1 MSIGRVIWL
10 TGMSG
15 AGKTTIACS
24 ANLIL
29 TQMGMSVHQIDGDD
43 VRKSYGRK
51 LGFSRADIFQNNQTV
66 VQLADAA
73 RKISDLVLITVI
85 GPLDKGR
92 SLAREAFAPNFAEVY
107 VSAKLDTLH
116 NRDTKELYSQAA
128 CGEINDLI
136 GVGNGVAYEP
146 PLDPGLLIDTD
157 LESIHDSVEKFIKF
171 VNDFRNKE

>member
-1 MSIGRVIWL
+1 MARGKVIWL

-15 AGKTTIACS
+15 AGKTTIASS
-24 ANLIL
+24 ASLIL
-29 TQMGMSVHQIDGDD
+29 GEMGISVHQIDGDD

-51 LGFSRADIFQNNQTV
+51 LGFSRADIFRNNQTV

-85 GPLDKGR
+85 GPLNAGR
-92 SLAREAFAPNFAEVY
+92 LLAREAFAPKFSEVY

-116 NRDTKELYSQAA
+116 NRDTKGLYSQAA

-136 GVGNGVAYEP
+136 GVGNGVTYEP

-157 LESIHDSVEKFIKF
+157 LESVHDSVEQFVKF
-171 VNDFRNKE
+171 VNDFCNKE

>member
-1 MSIGRVIWL
+1 MSGGKVIWL

-15 AGKTTIACS
+15 AGKTTIASS
-24 ANLIL
+24 ASLIL
-29 TQMGMSVHQIDGDD
+29 GEMGILVHQIDGDD

-51 LGFSRADIFQNNQTV
+51 LGFSRADILRNNHTV

-85 GPLDKGR
+85 GPLNAGR
-92 SLAREAFAPNFAEVY
+92 LLARELFAPKFAEVY
-107 VSAKLDTLH
+107 VSATLNTLH
-116 NRDTKELYSQAA
+116 SRDTKGLYSQAA

-146 PLDPGLLIDTD
+146 PLKPELLIDTD
-157 LESIHDSVEKFIKF
+157 LECIHDSVEKLVKF
-171 VNDFRNKE
+171 ANDFCNTD

>member
-1 MSIGRVIWL
+1 MSGGKVIWL

-15 AGKTTIACS
+15 AGKTTIASS
-24 ANLIL
+24 ASPIL
-29 TQMGMSVHQIDGDD
+29 GEMGMLVHQIDGDD
-43 VRKSYGRK
+43 VRKIYGRK
-51 LGFSRADIFQNNQTV
+51 LGFTRADIFRNNQTV
-66 VQLADAA
+66 VHLADAA

-85 GPLDKGR
+85 GPLDAGR

-116 NRDTKELYSQAA
+116 NRDTKGLYSQAVR
-128 CGEINDLI
+128 GEINDLI

-157 LESIHDSVEKFIKF
+157 LESIHDSVEKFVKF
-171 VNDFRNKE
+171 ANDFRNKE

>member
-1 MSIGRVIWL
+1 MSGGKVIWL

-15 AGKTTIACS
+15 AGKTTIASS
-24 ANLIL
+24 ASPIL
-29 TQMGMSVHQIDGDD
+29 GEMGMLVHQIDGDD

-51 LGFSRADIFQNNQTV
+51 LGFTRADIFRNNQTV
-66 VQLADAA
+66 VHLADAA

-85 GPLDKGR
+85 GPLDAGR
-92 SLAREAFAPNFAEVY
+92 LLAREMFAPNFAEVF

-116 NRDTKELYSQAA
+116 NRDTKGLYSQAVR
-128 CGEINDLI
+128 GEINDLI

-157 LESIHDSVEKFIKF
+157 LESIHDSVEKFVKF